1 MKSEEKTVMEL
12 LEELKEA
19 TDWHPDE
26 KTREMLVNRLIYVM
40 IED

>member
-1 MKSEEKTVMEL
+1 MSGEKTVMEL
-12 LEELKEA
+12 LEELKKA

-26 KTREMLVNRLIYVM
+26 KTREILVRRLIFAM